1 MKNIKLPIYLDC
13 AATTPVHKEVC
24 DIMRKYLCIDSDF
37 GNPSSNNHIYG
48 MNARAAVEEA
58 RRQVAK
64 LINAKT
70 QDIVFTSGATE
81 ANNLAIK
88 GVMEFYKS
96 KGNHIITSKTEH
108 KAVLDT
114 CKYLETQGFDVT
126 YLTPNKNGL
135 INLED
140 IKNAITDKTV
150 LISIMHVNNEIGVI
164 QHIEKIGKLAK
175 ESNILFHTDAVQSI
189 GKIEVDVEKF
199 NIDLLSLSGHKIY
212 GPKGIGALYIR
223 SKPRKIKLTPQMHGG
238 SQEKGIRSGT
248 LATHQ
253 IAGLGEACKI
263 ARKNM
268 DVNCN
273 NIKKLRDRIWN
284 ELSKL
289 GGVYLNGDFE
299 SRIYNNLN
307 ISFDYIEGEALI
319 ASLTDLALSS
329 GSACNSSTQEASYV
343 LKAIGLESELAQASI
358 RISLGIY
365 TTEEEV
371 NYAINFIKEKVKVL
385 RDISPISEELSR
397 VSS

>member
-1 MKNIKLPIYLDC
+1 
-13 AATTPVHKEVC
+13 
-24 DIMRKYLCIDSDF
+24 
-37 GNPSSNNHIYG
+37 
-48 MNARAAVEEA
+48 
-58 RRQVAK
+58 
-64 LINAKT
+64 
-70 QDIVFTSGATE
+70 
-81 ANNLAIK
+81 
-88 GVMEFYKS
+88 
-96 KGNHIITSKTEH
+96 
-108 KAVLDT
+108 
-114 CKYLETQGFDVT
+114 
-126 YLTPNKNGL
+126 
-135 INLED
+135 
-140 IKNAITDKTV
+140 
-150 LISIMHVNNEIGVI
+150 
-164 QHIEKIGKLAK
+164 
-175 ESNILFHTDAVQSI
+175 
-189 GKIEVDVEKF
+189 
-199 NIDLLSLSGHKIY
+199 
-212 GPKGIGALYIR
+212 
-223 SKPRKIKLTPQMHGG
+223 
-238 SQEKGIRSGT
+238 
-248 LATHQ
+248 
-253 IAGLGEACKI
+253 
-263 ARKNM
+263 M